1 MILRLFFFLFLAL
14 VAAANAR
21 PQDDIAGYNYEVP
34 ENPLTINRPEEPI
47 EAASDL
53 AAEAQESHDEGSH
66 GGGGHGHHGGS
77 SDPLDWLRESIPGK
91 FSYQISYKSG
101 VFKHWIVIL
110 GEPETDYPILSEAP
124 ETSFSCD
131 GQDDGM
137 YADVEARCQ
146 VWHQCFAGRSWSFLC
161 PNGTI
166 FNQEIFT
173 CVWWFDFDCSTAESF
188 YNLNAGLY
196 SGPSGEDAG
205 ADTGA
210 GGSQGDG
217 AVDVRNETPIAPA
230 RRPEQPAR
238 RPDPPAAPTPS
249 EPLEPLAPVAP
260 VIPLAPEEPLGPIG
274 GQFPLGPEPIAPDTA
289 ASEPIAPAN
298 QPIPPVIKPAPADIP
313 QPLPPTALPDY
324 PDYEYPDLSLP
335 INNGVR
341 TDDSFAEYDQYEE
354 DQAAPDEPEEVE
366 EEGYSYPVPDNPLEL
381 PERPQEEAA
390 DDSLAEDNAVAP
402 LALYGAPPQPFEL
415 PPDSLPTQAPVEAE
429 EDLLAQYLPPQGQR
443 QARRQGRLGRRGRG
457 GRRRGQRR
465 KRLIKVPLQY

>member
-1 MILRLFFFLFLAL
+1 MKGCFVLCLLAL
-14 VAAANAR
+14 VAAAANAR
-21 PQDDIAGYNYEVP
+21 PQDDVAGYNYEVP
-34 ENPLTINRPEEPI
+34 ENPLTISRPEEYD
-47 EAASDL
+47 EYEDDQASDL

-66 GGGGHGHHGGS
+66 GGGHGHHGGS
-77 SDPLDWLRESIPGK
+77 GDPLDWLRESIP
-91 FSYQISYKSG
+91 
-101 VFKHWIVIL
+101 

-196 SGPSGEDAG
+196 DGPSGEDAG

-210 GGSQGDG
+210 GAPQGSG
-217 AVDVRNETPIAPA
+217 AVDVRNEAPIAPA
-230 RRPEQPAR
+230 RRPAQPAR
-238 RPDPPAAPTPS
+238 RPDPPAEPTPS
-249 EPLEPLAPVAP
+249 EPFEPLAPVAP
-260 VIPLAPEEPLGPIG
+260 VVPLAPEEPLGPIG
-274 GQFPLGPEPIAPDTA
+274 GQIPLAPQPIAPDTA

-324 PDYEYPDLSLP
+324 EYPDLSVP

-341 TDDSFAEYDQYEE
+341 TDDSFAEYDEYEE
-354 DQAAPDEPEEVE
+354 DQAAPDEPVEEA

-381 PERPQEEAA
+381 PERPQEDAA
-390 DDSLAEDNAVAP
+390 DDSLADDNAVAP
-402 LALYGAPPQPFEL
+402 LALYGAPAQPFEI
-415 PPDSLPTQAPVEAE
+415 PPDSLPTQAPVEEE